1 VAVNPD
7 PRMLLVALA
16 RRWPVVHLDVPPGVP
31 KLPLLD
37 LEPQQLALAFT
48 RPSIIPFARWDIAG
62 VHHIPAAGPAILVA
76 NHRSYFDATA
86 VAMVVARSGR
96 TVRFLGK
103 KEVFDAPIVGPIAKA
118 MGGIRVERASGS
130 DEPLRHAAEALEAGQ
145 MVALMPQGTIPRGK
159 AFFDPELKGRWGA
172 ARLAG
177 MTRAP
182 VIPIGLWGT
191 EKVWPR
197 SARLPNILN
206 VANPPTVQI
215 RVGPPVSLK
224 YRSVDADT
232 KRIMKAI
239 AALLPAEAR
248 EQKEPTREELLRT
261 FPAGYKGDPETESA
275 RRPGTD

>member
-1 VAVNPD
+1 
-7 PRMLLVALA
+7 
-16 RRWPVVHLDVPPGVP
+16 VHLDVPPGVP

-48 RPSIIPFARWDIAG
+48 RPSSFPFARWDIDG
-62 VHHIPAAGPAILVA
+62 VHQIPAAGPAILVA

-86 VAMVVARSGR
+86 VAMVVAQSGR

-103 KEVFDAPIVGPIAKA
+103 KEVFDAPIVGQLAKA

-145 MVALMPQGTIPRGK
+145 MVALMPEGTIPRGK

-172 ARLAG
+172 ARLAA
-177 MTRAP
+177 MTEAP
-182 VIPIGLWGT
+182 VIPIGVWGT

-206 VANPPTVQI
+206 VTNPPTVQI
-215 RVGPPVSLK
+215 RVGPPVALK

-239 AALLPAEAR
+239 VALLPDEAR
-248 EQKEPTREELLRT
+248 EHKEPTREELLRT
-261 FPAGYKGDPETESA
+261 FPPGYKGDPEMETT